1 MEYETTSERRN
12 EEGPRRWERDGA
24 RGSRFREPLNSRGP
38 GLEAGFVVE
47 PSRWERQGDVRNEGG
62 GRREIGRRGP
72 RVHRLYGE
80 VMKYLGSAAP
90 GTRMGMGMRTGSCCA
105 FQADVEYRC
114 RGHGGWHG

>member
-1 MEYETTSERRN
+1 VLQMKGEEERRK
-12 EEGPRRWERDGA
+12 
-24 RGSRFREPLNSRGP
+24 L
-38 GLEAGFVVE
+38 
-47 PSRWERQGDVRNEGG
+47 
-62 GRREIGRRGP
+62 

-105 FQADVEYRC
+105 FQADAEYRC

>member
-24 RGSRFREPLNSRGP
+24 RGSRFRELLNSRGP

-47 PSRWERQGDVRNEGG
+47 PSRCMGKTRRCYK
-62 GRREIGRRGP
+62 RREIGRRGP

-105 FQADVEYRC
+105 FQADAEYRC

>member
-1 MEYETTSERRN
+1 EGTS

-47 PSRWERQGDVRNEGG
+47 PSRWERQGD
-62 GRREIGRRGP
+62 
-72 RVHRLYGE
+72 HH
-80 VMKYLGSAAP
+80 AAP

-105 FQADVEYRC
+105 FQADAEYRC